1 MGESSETITFD
12 CYGTLVDWE
21 SGIDGA
27 FKRAAP
33 ELGVEIERDVLLR
46 LHAEIEP
53 QLQAGAYR
61 RYRDVLAETAR
72 RILQR
77 YGVQAGPEQTA
88 FLAESL
94 PRWPPFRDT
103 RPALGRL
110 RAAGYRL
117 GILSN
122 VDDDLLD
129 GTIRELGV
137 EFDLRVTAEE
147 VHGYKPAPGHFLMAR
162 RKIGRGGWTHAA
174 QSLYHDVRPARE
186 LTVPV
191 VWINRKREVTPPG
204 YEDVTQFRHL
214 GEFADHMLLGRP
226 VGA

>member
-1 MGESSETITFD
+1 MGEPSETITFD
-12 CYGTLVDWE
+12 CYGTLIDWE
-21 SGIDGA
+21 SGIGGA

-33 ELGVEIERDVLLR
+33 ELGVEIEREAVLK

-53 QLQAGAYR
+53 QLQAGGYR
-61 RYRDVLAETAR
+61 SYREILTETAL
-72 RILQR
+72 RILR
-77 YGVQAGPEQTA
+77 RHGVEVDPERAT
-88 FLAESL
+88 FLAASL
-94 PRWPPFRDT
+94 PGWPPFPDT
-103 RPALGRL
+103 RPALRRL

-117 GILSN
+117 GIVSN

-129 GTIRELGV
+129 GTLRELGV
-137 EFDLRVTAEE
+137 EFDLRVTAQE
-147 VHGYKPAPGHFLMAR
+147 VHGYKPAPGHFLTAR

-191 VWINRKREVTPPG
+191 VWINRKREVTPRG

-214 GEFADHMLLGRP
+214 GEFADHMLLGRA